1 MVQSD
6 ADIVSFEQEIVL
18 LQKEYDQL
26 DPEKKKDLAEIAGDQ
41 SVQSLDLYTI
51 SLDGKKIIN
60 ESNRD
65 LIVAEAEV
73 KAAQKAL

>member
-1 MVQSD
+1 MAQSD